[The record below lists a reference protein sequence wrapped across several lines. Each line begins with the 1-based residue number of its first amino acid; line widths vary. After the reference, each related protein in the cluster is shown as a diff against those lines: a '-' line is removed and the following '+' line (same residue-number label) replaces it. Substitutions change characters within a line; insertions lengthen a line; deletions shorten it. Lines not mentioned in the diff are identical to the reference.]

1 MINWCRIICLKK
13 HHGATAGKEHIKSD
27 RILAVTEAET
37 CFPTKS
43 NGMAGHSLGRNSL
56 PHTVALTLRHC
67 GSYIAS
73 APHPPR
79 TEEGSSTVPVYQCI
93 KSRVGRLSL

>member
-1 MINWCRIICLKK
+1 MINRCRIICLKR

-37 CFPTKS
+37 CFSTKS

-56 PHTVALTLRHC
+56 PHTVA
-67 GSYIAS
+67 YIAS
-73 APHPPR
+73 APCPPR
-79 TEEGSSTVPVYQCI
+79 TEEGSSMVPVHQCI
-93 KSRVGRLSL
+93 KSRVGRLSR